1 MATAKPTIVLVTTH
15 TALSAVYE
23 RHLERFAKVV
33 LMPEVAE
40 FERRALRL
48 HASLLVIDTGSVGVD
63 DDVVAHVR
71 ALHKQPTMK
80 SLHIVVFA
88 KKASSDFVAALHH
101 AGADDIILTTHTTP
115 RSVAERLHNLILL

>member
-15 TALSAVYE
+15 AALGAVYE

-33 LMPEVAE
+33 LVPEIAE

-48 HASLLVIDTGSVGVD
+48 RAALLVIDAGSVGTD

-80 SLHIVVFA
+80 SLNIVVFT
-88 KKASSDFVAALHH
+88 KKASSDFLAALHR
-101 AGADDIILTTHTTP
+101 AGADDIILTTHSTP
-115 RSVAERLHNLILL
+115 RSVAERLHNIILL